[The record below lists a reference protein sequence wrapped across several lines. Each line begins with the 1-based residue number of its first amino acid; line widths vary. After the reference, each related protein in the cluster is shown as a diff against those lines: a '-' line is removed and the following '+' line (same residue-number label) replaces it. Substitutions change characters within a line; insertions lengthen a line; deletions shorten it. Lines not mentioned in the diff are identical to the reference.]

1 MSVVLPFFILYG
13 MAVSVLFYVYVWL
26 RRSKIAQVAHVA
38 IFAGLSYYYLI
49 IESESLAG
57 GSGLGAA
64 QGFASVFV
72 GYMLCSAASAVAF
85 ACIGAEYAADLGRW
99 LMSYNKIPELKTY
112 DRAEAAVSN
121 RDYARAA
128 RLYRKAIEDDPD
140 DVEAYRRLAEVLMK
154 LERPEDAAKVFR
166 AGLKRAEKPGDRCR
180 IAFRL
185 AEVLH
190 EELGRAD
197 EGAELYRMIAEEH
210 PDDRRA
216 EYARSRLRQMGAAP
230 PGEQPDDSGE
240 DT

>member
-1 MSVVLPFFILYG
+1 MSVVLPFFIVYG
-13 MAVSVLFYVYVWL
+13 MAASVLFYAYVWL
-26 RRSKIAQVAHVA
+26 RRSKIAQAAHVA
-38 IFAGLSYYYLI
+38 VFAGLSYYYLI

-72 GYMLCSAASAVAF
+72 GYMLCSASNAVAF
-85 ACIGAEYAADLGRW
+85 ACIGAEYAADVGRW

-112 DRAEAAVSN
+112 DRAEAAESN
-121 RDYARAA
+121 RNYPRAA
-128 RLYRKAIEDDPD
+128 RLYRQEIEDDPD

-154 LERPEDAAKVFR
+154 LDRPEDAARVFR
-166 AGLKRAEKPGDRCR
+166 AGLKRAEKSRDRCR

-190 EELGRAD
+190 EELGRGD
-197 EGAELYRMIAEEH
+197 EGAELYRMIAEKH

-230 PGEQPDDSGE
+230 PGEPSDDSE
-240 DT
+240 DAT